1 MDIPINA
8 KVSCSD
14 GPFGRSTSVILR
26 PTNAEITHFVV
37 SDESFPKTEYLVP
50 IDQIYESTPD
60 QIMLK
65 STRSELIQMPLFNKL
80 EFIPSTLPRY
90 SGGPVMMWPFSSPMD
105 SGVKIE
111 KENIP
116 VDALVIKRGSKVEA
130 MDGHVGAVDEFLIN
144 PENEITHLI
153 LREGHLW
160 GKRDVTIP
168 VNQIDHYSD
177 NTVYL
182 KMNKEEIERLPN
194 VPIRHLT

>member
-130 MDGHVGAVDEFLIN
+130 MDGHVGAVDEFLIS
-144 PENEITHLI
+144 PENIITHLI

-160 GKRDVTIP
+160 GKREVTIP